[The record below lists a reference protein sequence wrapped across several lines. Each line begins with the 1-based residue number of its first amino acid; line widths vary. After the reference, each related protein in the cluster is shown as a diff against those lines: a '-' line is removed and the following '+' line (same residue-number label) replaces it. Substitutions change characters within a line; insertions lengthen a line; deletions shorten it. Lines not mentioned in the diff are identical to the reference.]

1 MVSVIPAAGT
11 LPWRRR
17 DGRLEVALVHR
28 PKYDDWSWSKGKLDP
43 GEPLCVAAVR
53 ETLEETGLQVRLGI
67 PLPRATYTVLDSE
80 GAPATKEVHYW
91 AAQVVGGSGVLEH
104 EIDEVRWVDARTAHE
119 LLDYGRDREQLLAVV
134 RADRE
139 DGLETWP
146 LVLVRHSKSR
156 PRSRWK
162 GDDRL
167 RPLDAVGREQA
178 DDVARILGAYGVE
191 RVVSSSSVRC
201 VQTVEPYAARLGTR
215 IRAKDSLSEEGFA
228 ADPGPAV
235 THLHKL
241 LDRARPVV
249 VCTHGPVLPTLLEVL
264 RSRLHPDSTC
274 SVSAEEE
281 LSSAGGSS
289 MRKGEVLV
297 AHLTSSGDA
306 ARVVAVERIDT

>member
-1 MVSVIPAAGT
+1 VAPVIPAAGT

-28 PKYDDWSWSKGKLDP
+28 PKYDDWSWAKGKLDP
-43 GEPLCVAAVR
+43 GEPLCVAAAR

-67 PLPRATYTVLDSE
+67 PLPGATYTVLDGE
-80 GAPATKEVHYW
+80 GGRATKEVHYW

-104 EIDEVRWVDARTAHE
+104 EIDEVRWVDARSAHE

-134 RADRE
+134 RSDRE
-139 DGLETWP
+139 HGLQSWP
-146 LVLVRHSKSR
+146 LVLLRHAKSR

-162 GDDRL
+162 GDDRK

-178 DDVARILGAYGVE
+178 DDVARILGAYGVK
-191 RVVSSSSVRC
+191 RVVTSSSVRC

-215 IRAKDSLSEEGFA
+215 IRAEDSLSEEGFA

-235 THLHKL
+235 AHLHEL

-249 VCTHGPVLPTLLEVL
+249 VCTHGPVLPTLLDVL
-264 RSRLHPDSTC
+264 GSRVRADSACTA
-274 SVSAEEE
+274 SAREQLVSAGE
-281 LSSAGGSS
+281 SS

-306 ARVVAVERIDT
+306 AQVVAVERIDT

>member
-1 MVSVIPAAGT
+1 VAPVIPAAGT

-17 DGRLEVALVHR
+17 EGRLEVALVHR
-28 PKYDDWSWSKGKLDP
+28 PKYDDWSWAKGKLDP
-43 GEPLCVAAVR
+43 GEQLCVAAAR

-67 PLPRATYTVLDSE
+67 PLPGATYTVLDGE
-80 GAPATKEVHYW
+80 GGPATKEVHYW

-139 DGLETWP
+139 AGLQTWP
-146 LVLVRHSKSR
+146 LVLLRHSKSR

-162 GDDRL
+162 GDDRK

-178 DDVARILGAYGVE
+178 DDVARILGAYGVK

-201 VQTVEPYAARLGTR
+201 IQTVEPYAALVGTR
-215 IRAKDSLSEEGFA
+215 ISAKDTLSEEGFA

-235 THLHKL
+235 DHLHKL
-241 LDRARPVV
+241 LDRAQPVV

-264 RSRLHPDSTC
+264 GSRVHADSGC
-274 SVSAEEE
+274 AASAKKRLVSAG
-281 LSSAGGSS
+281 ASS
-289 MRKGEVLV
+289 MRKGELLV
-297 AHLTSSGDA
+297 AHLTDSGDA

>member
-1 MVSVIPAAGT
+1 MASVIPAAGT

-17 DGRLEVALVHR
+17 EGRLEVALVHR
-28 PKYDDWSWSKGKLDP
+28 PKYDDWSWAKGKLDP
-43 GEPLCVAAVR
+43 GEPLCVAAAR
-53 ETLEETGLQVRLGI
+53 ETLEETGLQVRLGMS
-67 PLPRATYTVLDSE
+67 LPRATYTVLDGE

-91 AAQVVGGSGVLEH
+91 AAHVVGGSGALEH
-104 EIDEVRWVDARTAHE
+104 EIDEVRWVDARTAHD

-139 DGLETWP
+139 DRLETWP

-167 RPLDAVGREQA
+167 RPLDAVGREQS
-178 DDVARILGAYGVE
+178 DDMARILGAYGVE
-191 RVVSSSSVRC
+191 QVVSSSSVRC

-264 RSRLHPDSTC
+264 RSRLRADSAC
-274 SVSAEEE
+274 SASANEE
-281 LSSAGGSS
+281 LMSAGTSS

-297 AHLTSSGDA
+297 AHLTDSGDA
-306 ARVVAVERIDT
+306 ARVVAVERMDT